1 MYLILKHYVLINKY
15 NVYQVINNEV
25 DAIALIDILNRNNV
39 ESNVKYI
46 LSKVIR

>member
-1 MYLILKHYVLINKY
+1 MYLILKHYVLINSYK
-15 NVYQVINNEV
+15 VYQVINNEV
-25 DAIALIDILNRNNV
+25 DAIALIGILNRNNV